1 MNQNTKLRGALG
13 CRRFDANHIALVGVS
28 VGTGADAPKM
38 LDQSVGD
45 GGQSSAYRSVGASFR
60 GSCALPPLDRRAWHR
75 ATRTEYAAIARQ
87 WLEFLSAALAH
98 IKELA
103 GVGRHLLGR

>member
-38 LDQSVGD
+38 LDQSVG
-45 GGQSSAYRSVGASFR
+45 G
-60 GSCALPPLDRRAWHR
+60 W
-75 ATRTEYAAIARQ
+75 RTEFRLSLRGRELPRFLRTAPSGPAGMAPCHTNRIRSNRPAIA
-87 WLEFLSAALAH
+87 
-98 IKELA
+98 
-103 GVGRHLLGR
+103 